1 MVGVILTSNGGNKQI
16 LVEIR
21 QVRPQGLP
29 AASWSWVRPLVIRYT
44 CIKKKLIIPEKIRQ
58 LTFGAIGAALW
69 SWVRSWV
76 RSPLGPLGT

>member
-21 QVRPQGLP
+21 QVRPQGL
-29 AASWSWVRPLVIRYT
+29 PLVIRYT

-69 SWVRSWV
+69 SWVRS
-76 RSPLGPLGT
+76 PLGPLGT